1 MSTPSTA
8 HDRSFDR
15 ILARLERVKKRGDT
29 ATASCPCHKDLHP
42 SLSLRYMP
50 DTRRTLLNCFSQQCT
65 EADIT
70 AALGLEPHDVYDEPL
85 GECEVCGKRAIP
97 DDHGRYIHDFCAENK
112 GKPKPQRTQRE
123 QREKPRRLGPLPRL
137 IAQPEEP
144 TLEVLVKLRET
155 DRYEHIDSNG
165 EVVAASVRLEEVLR
179 GADGSPV
186 THKTFYQEYTDGHG
200 GTQKTKP
207 EGLRVPLWC
216 PHEVHLAVLQELPVW
231 LTEGHKDAKAIQTA
245 GGTATTNISGALN
258 FTADDAED
266 LRDAH
271 VNIVCDRDAVGFR
284 RALIVGPLLEG
295 VAASV
300 TYWLPAT
307 LAPKSDAY
315 DHLAA
320 GFDLE
325 QFVLVDVTQLQ
336 VLELLAIARGG
347 KNKTHRMRDL
357 AEVARE
363 SAAHWQRSL
372 ADQDNA
378 PKRAAE
384 GRRLAHRWALEA
396 GDHLRALH
404 GLREKL
410 TGLVGARPHDIVE
423 LDAII
428 ADATGPVAEIYRSC
442 EATVDDDLVEL
453 LNIAE
458 DNEEQPDAD
467 VILLPTSSHR
477 RVPAHRIQMTDRD
490 EWRYDDGANTQR
502 GVYRYRRGTKDLP
515 GEWIWMAE
523 LPHVTARVIRRDG
536 RGQRTSMSYMLAMNA
551 GDTPVPFN
559 ADALRS
565 GSWANALGIAL
576 SYDPKVIQ
584 AVATAIT
591 VHAKEAPECESTPRL
606 SPETGRIDVPAEKP
620 DQYFET
626 HPQVE
631 RTEGLEGWRAIV
643 AETAAAPKLAHM
655 MGASAI
661 APFVHALGVK
671 SHTFSVTGAAQRG
684 KTQGLRVAAGI
695 WGNSIEEG
703 NAGSLFGPWNL
714 SHMALPQ
721 LLGELGMLP
730 IYRDEGGLA
739 KMSKQQWAQII
750 YSVSEGVSR
759 ARTDLR
765 AGRASIGAPW
775 HGILFTTSNA
785 RLTEGI
791 DSGENQ
797 GIPRRVVE
805 LDAPITADAEQ
816 ALRLINSDPTKP
828 RGLLNGCY
836 GHLGLL
842 ITETIDTAKA
852 SHYLRAAHELRPL
865 PEGDVADV
873 ARMLLA
879 HLAGSLMIDD
889 LLGTGDQLTQSTLI
903 AIDEYLAEWAA
914 PETEAERLLALIS
927 ESMVSMPAAWPRI
940 DDYLENAEARPF
952 GDSNAEPLPGHGI
965 LATIHGILDRDG
977 SVCVMPGTWT
987 RFGEDAGIN
996 LSLAAKQLEADE
1008 ILVRS
1013 SSAKKGRGTTFQ
1025 SLLQLGRGSARKMIR
1040 CYRLFIP
1047 DEMVDDPTAEPPTP
1061 PATGPEQ
1068 HLQQE
1073 TPLPATGANMPVTTP
1088 VTGATGVTG
1097 AITHSARKESDVPTS
1112 RLFDRGGHEGW
1123 SSPLD
1128 PSQPC
1133 TICSKPSGLQVDGL
1147 PIHSDCWEA
1156 STRAERARQQ
1166 VSAPASETWAHLPE
1180 HKPCVVC
1187 AEPAGQ
1193 ALAGLPLHMGEC
1205 AETVANRT
1213 KPVTLPSAKPA
1224 PTTPPGPSGERF
1236 VSDSVVLDV
1245 DGGWLTNGTRI
1256 QPPAHITHA
1265 GDLVEWAAT
1274 NRIGWGGNRNHRPE
1288 AARVWLAPAMCEQ
1301 LGLPSVAI
1309 ESIDEAEDA
1318 LRTMRQTQF
1327 FTAATA
1333 AGWNVT
1339 GAVEKPWI
1347 KLYRGNQSAVITG
1360 MTWGNG
1366 RYDALLL
1373 GDPTPA
1379 ELAQRLGVWC
1389 RTVKFPWS
1397 VTPSQT
1403 GLQSIAYATTH
1414 GMPAVTIPD
1423 IELNDAGA
1431 NPQWFDQDAV
1441 EAFLEEHG
1449 SGFAH
1454 VFDRRR
1460 SYLASAGN
1468 AILGSGDPIHHPHG
1482 TTFERKIAGIYRLA
1496 PLTDQP
1502 LPWLRGFDA
1511 LNPAGQPEGTSGWTC
1526 NARLSWLLE
1535 HDIDVEILEA
1545 YTWPE
1550 AESRPQLKQWQATMR
1565 DAGDALDRLA
1575 HEGDPHAQALV
1586 ASRAYKGMYAG
1597 GIGALAQ
1604 TNGRDPLQAAQ
1615 RYYPHWRAEI
1625 VGYHT
1630 TNTLRAVER
1639 LHTNHPA
1646 QPVPVA
1652 IGDTDAVVYLGTS
1665 TDPADVWPG
1674 TDKDSLTS
1682 RALGKFKPKGF
1693 IAIDR
1698 WLDALTANQNA
1709 ARPVSVMRLITD
1721 HGTNWDA

>member
-1 MSTPSTA
+1 MSSAATE
-8 HDRSFDR
+8 RSFDR
-15 ILARLERVKKRGDT
+15 ILARLEKVKRRGDT

-42 SLSLRYMP
+42 SLSLRYDP
-50 DTRRTLLNCFSQQCT
+50 AARRTLLNCFSQQCR
-65 EADIT
+65 EEDILP
-70 AALGLEPHDVYDEPL
+70 AIGLEAYDVHDEPL
-85 GECEVCGKRAIP
+85 GNCEVCGKRSIP
-97 DDHGRYIHDFCAENK
+97 DDQGRYLHEYCAANT
-112 GKPKPQRTQRE
+112 GRPKPQRANRTQQGPR
-123 QREKPRRLGPLPRL
+123 PRRLGPLPAL
-137 IAQPEEP
+137 IAQPDEP
-144 TLEVLVKLRET
+144 DLPVLVKLRET
-155 DRYEHIDSNG
+155 DRYDHIDHNG
-165 EVVAASVRLEEVLR
+165 EVVASSIRLEEVRR
-179 GADGSPV
+179 GINGEPV
-186 THKTFYQEYTDGHG
+186 THKTFYQTYADGHG

-216 PHEVHLAVLQELPVW
+216 PQEIHLAVLEELPVW
-231 LTEGHKDAKAIQTA
+231 LTEGHKDAKAVQQA

-258 FTADDAED
+258 FTAEDAED
-266 LRDAH
+266 LRGAH
-271 VNIVCDRDAVGFR
+271 VNVVCDRDAVGYR
-284 RALIVGPLLEG
+284 RALIVGPLLDK

-307 LAPKSDAY
+307 QAAKSDAY

-320 GFDLE
+320 GFGLD
-325 QFVLVDVTQLQ
+325 QFIPVDVTRLP

-347 KNKTHRMRDL
+347 KNRTQRMRDL
-357 AEVARE
+357 DEVARE

-372 ADQDNA
+372 ADQDKA
-378 PKRAAE
+378 PKRAEE

-396 GDHLRALH
+396 GDHLRALR
-404 GLREKL
+404 GLRVQL
-410 TGLVGARPHDIVE
+410 AGLVGTRPEDLAQ
-423 LDAII
+423 LDATI
-428 ADATGPVAEIYRSC
+428 ADTTGFVATIYSAC
-442 EATVDDDLVEL
+442 EATVDEDLVDL
-453 LNIAE
+453 LTPSDDE
-458 DNEEQPDAD
+458 GDDQPDAD
-467 VILLPTSSHR
+467 VIVLPSSHR
-477 RVPAHRIQMTDRD
+477 SVPAHRIQMTDRD
-490 EWRYDDGANTQR
+490 EWRYDEGANTQR
-502 GVYRYRRGTKDLP
+502 GVYRFRRGTQQVP

-536 RGQRTSMSYMLAMNA
+536 RGQRTSMSYMLAITP
-551 GDTPVPFN
+551 GDTPAPFN

-591 VHAKEAPECESTPRL
+591 VHAKDAPECESTPRL
-606 SPETGRIDVPAEKP
+606 SPETGRIDIPAEKP

-626 HPQVE
+626 HPTVDRE
-631 RTEGLEGWRAIV
+631 EGLAGWRAIV
-643 AETAAAPKLAHM
+643 AETATAPKLAHM

-775 HGILFTTSNA
+775 HGVLFTTANSK
-785 RLTEGI
+785 LTEGI

-805 LDAPITADAEQ
+805 LDAPITADADQ

-842 ITETIDTAKA
+842 IAEVIDVTRV
-852 SHYLRAAHELRPL
+852 SQYLHQAHQLRPL

-889 LLGTGDQLTQSTLI
+889 LLGTGDQLTTATLA
-903 AIDEYLAEWAA
+903 AIDEYLAEWAP
-914 PETEAERLLALIS
+914 PETEAERMLALVT
-927 ESMVSMPAAWPRI
+927 ESMVAMPAAWPRI
-940 DDYLENAEARPF
+940 DDYLENAEARTV
-952 GDSNAEPLPGHGI
+952 GDSQAEPMPRHGI
-965 LATIHGILDRDG
+965 LATILGIIDRDG
-977 SVCVMPGTWT
+977 SVCVLPATWS
-987 RFGEDAGIN
+987 RMGEEADIN
-996 LSLAAKQLEADE
+996 LSLAAKQLEADQV
-1008 ILVRS
+1008 LVRS
-1013 SSAKKGRGTTFQ
+1013 TSAKKGRATTFQ
-1025 SLLQLGRGSARKMIR
+1025 SVLQLGRGAASRKMIR

-1047 DEMVDDPTAEPPTP
+1047 DELLEEATDDTP
-1061 PATGPEQ
+1061 ERPVTGPQ
-1068 HLQQE
+1068 QPLQQE
-1073 TPLPATGANMPVTTP
+1073 PPQTATGTNEPVTTP
-1088 VTGATGVTG
+1088 VTGVTGVTG
-1097 AITHSARKESDVPTS
+1097 EFTHGARKETNQAMSAT

-1123 SSPLD
+1123 AALA

-1133 TICSKPSGLQVDGL
+1133 VLCGQPSALTVDGL
-1147 PIHSDCWEA
+1147 AIHSACWQG
-1156 STRAERARQQ
+1156 STRAERAERQ
-1166 VSAPASETWAHLPE
+1166 VSATTETWVTLPE
-1180 HKPCVVC
+1180 HQPCVVC
-1187 AEPAGQ
+1187 GEPAGR
-1193 ALAGLPLHMGEC
+1193 ALADLPLHMGEC
-1205 AETVANRT
+1205 AGKVGDRAQ
-1213 KPVTLPSAKPA
+1213 PVTLPSAKPA
-1224 PTTPPGPSGERF
+1224 PSTPPTPHGERF

-1245 DGGWLTNGTRI
+1245 DAAWLTNGTRI
-1256 QPPAHITHA
+1256 ELPDQVSHA
-1265 GDLVEWAAT
+1265 GDLVEWATT

-1288 AARVWLAPAMCEQ
+1288 AGRIWLAPAVCDR
-1301 LGLPSVAI
+1301 LGLPAVAI
-1309 ESIDEAEDA
+1309 ESIDEAEAA
-1318 LRTMRQTQF
+1318 LRAMRKLPF

-1333 AGWNVT
+1333 AGWHVT
-1339 GAVEKPWI
+1339 GADEKPWI

-1373 GDPTPA
+1373 GDPDA
-1379 ELAQRLGVWC
+1379 GELAQRLGLWC
-1389 RTVKFPWS
+1389 RTVKFPYS

-1403 GLQSIAYATTH
+1403 GLQSIAYATSD
-1414 GMPAVTIPD
+1414 GMPPVAIPD
-1423 IELNDAGA
+1423 IQLNDAGA

-1441 EAFLEEHG
+1441 EAFLAEHG
-1449 SGFAH
+1449 TGFAH

-1468 AILGSGDPIHHPHG
+1468 AVLGSGDPTHHPQG
-1482 TTFERKIAGIYRLA
+1482 TDFDRKVAGLYRLA
-1496 PLTDQP
+1496 PLPAQP

-1511 LNPAGQPEGTSGWTC
+1511 LNPAGNPAGVSGWTC
-1526 NARLSWLLE
+1526 NARLAWLLE
-1535 HDIDVEILEA
+1535 NGIHVDILEA
-1545 YTWPE
+1545 YTWP
-1550 AESRPQLKQWQATMR
+1550 AAASRPQLKQWQATMR
-1565 DAGDALDRLA
+1565 EAGDALDRLA

-1586 ASRAYKGMYAG
+1586 STRAFKGMYAG

-1604 TNGRDPLQAAQ
+1604 TNGRDPLQPAQ

-1630 TNTLRAVER
+1630 TNTLRAVQR
-1639 LHTNHPA
+1639 LHDKNPAHPI
-1646 QPVPVA
+1646 PVA

-1674 TDKDSLTS
+1674 TDTDSLTS
-1682 RALGKFKPKGF
+1682 QSLGKFKPKGY

-1698 WLDALTANQNA
+1698 WLDALAANQNA
-1709 ARPVSVMRLITD
+1709 PRPVSVMRLITD
-1721 HGTNWDA
+1721 HGTTWTD